1 MASKFE
7 ADVETISSN
16 ILPHLRTIDV
26 NLETKTTLCMSL
38 SSVCLMAFQAKLP
51 VVDVAETLKPRPRHL
66 KTTTV
71 RTMPYKND
79 QRLRLGNEVM
89 DPINIATL
97 DAGEWV
103 DDKVSSQQ
111 CIGIKYVYLDKNT
124 FKHSHALMYYLL
136 ITILRF
142 SD

>member
-71 RTMPYKND
+71 RKMPYKND

-89 DPINIATL
+89 DPINIESL

-111 CIGIKYVYLDKNT
+111 CIGVKYVYLDKNK
-124 FKHSHALMYYLL
+124 F
-136 ITILRF
+136 
-142 SD
+142 